1 MSKKQIVFGAEAR
14 KKIVT
19 GIDTLAD
26 AVVSTL
32 GPNGRNVVFTDK
44 FGVVSS
50 TKDGVTVAKQIEELD
65 DPIENI
71 GLNMVKQAAVKTAD
85 NAGDG
90 TTTSTLL
97 ARELVKNGISRLNDG
112 ANAVEI
118 KRGIDAAV
126 DITLKSLRDL
136 SESISSEDQLNQ
148 IATISANND
157 PEVGKLIS
165 RAIEKVGKEGV
176 VHIEESKTGDTYLET
191 VEGIQFDR
199 GYKSPYFVVDNNTM
213 STVLKDAYIL
223 IVNQRLT
230 AVKELLPILE
240 SVSQSNKALLIIAE
254 DIDGEALAALIVNK
268 MRGTLKVCAVKAP
281 DFGDRRKLVLED
293 IATLTGGQVVDRDKG
308 MKLDKF
314 NSEWF
319 GEARTITVT
328 KDQTTIIDGKGE
340 EDSIIVRAE
349 ELSKQIEEAETPFEM
364 EKLQERLA
372 NFAGGVAIVH
382 VGGNTETEM
391 KEKKDRVDDALHA
404 TKAALADGIVPG
416 GGIALLRSREAI
428 KENMTDD
435 LTDDTKFGYNLVY
448 DACGKPFEQIL
459 VNAGYTQTDALL
471 ILALKLKEVS
481 KDVWNGYNIKT
492 EEVVDMKEAGIID
505 PHKVTRQA
513 LANAAS
519 IAGTALLTEVAI
531 IDSPKSDDSAQ
542 QQQFDPSMMGGMM

>member
-1 MSKKQIVFGAEAR
+1 MSKKQIEFGAEAR
-14 KKIVT
+14 KKIVN
-19 GIDTLAD
+19 GIDTLAN

-32 GPNGRNVVFTDK
+32 GPNGRNVVYTDQ
-44 FGVVSS
+44 FGNVNS

-65 DPIENI
+65 DPLENI

-97 ARELVKNGISRLNDG
+97 ARELVKNGITRLNDG

-126 DITLKSLRDL
+126 DITLKSLKDL

-230 AVKELLPILE
+230 SVKELLPILE

-281 DFGDRRKLVLED
+281 DFGDRRKLILED
-293 IATLTGGQVVDRDKG
+293 IATLTGGQVVDKDKG

-328 KDQTTIIDGKGE
+328 KDQTTLIDGKGDE
-340 EDSIIVRAE
+340 ENIVVRAE
-349 ELSKQIEEAETPFEM
+349 ELSKQIEEAATPFEM

-404 TKAALADGIVPG
+404 TKAALSDGIVPG

-428 KENMTDD
+428 MGSMSDD
-435 LTDDTKFGYNLVY
+435 LSDDTKFGYNLVF

-459 VNAGYTQTDALL
+459 VNAGYTKTDALL
-471 ILALKLKEVS
+471 ILALKLDKS
-481 KDVWNGYNIKT
+481 NKDLWEGYDIKT
-492 EEVVDMKEAGIID
+492 EEVVDMKKAGIID

-513 LANAAS
+513 LANASS

-531 IDSPKSDDSAQ
+531 IDSPKDEDSNT

>member
-1 MSKKQIVFGAEAR
+1 MSKKQIEFGANAR
-14 KKIVT
+14 KKIVK
-19 GIDTLAD
+19 GIDILAD

-32 GPNGRNVVFTDK
+32 GPNGRNAIYTDNYNN
-44 FGVVSS
+44 VYS
-50 TKDGVTVAKQIEELD
+50 TKDGVTVAKQIEELE
-65 DPIENI
+65 DPVENL
-71 GLNMVKQAAVKTAD
+71 GVNMVKQAAIKTAD

-97 ARELVKNGISRLNDG
+97 ARELVKNGIARLNDG
-112 ANAVEI
+112 SNAVEI

-126 DITLKSLRDL
+126 DIVLKKLNEL

-157 PEVGKLIS
+157 TEVGKLIS

-176 VHIEESKTGDTYLET
+176 VHIEESKTGETYLET

-240 SVSQSNKALLIIAE
+240 NVSQSNKALLIISE

-268 MRGTLKVCAVKAP
+268 MRGTLKCCAVKAP
-281 DFGDRRKLVLED
+281 DFGDRRKLILED
-293 IATLTGGQVVDRDKG
+293 IATLTGGQVVDKDKG
-308 MKLDKF
+308 MKLDRF

-319 GEARTITVT
+319 GEASTITVT
-328 KDQTTIIDGKGE
+328 KEQTTIIDGQGK
-340 EDSIIVRAE
+340 EDQILTRAE
-349 ELSKQIEEAETPFEM
+349 ELAKQIDEASTPFEM
-364 EKLQERLA
+364 EKLQARLA
-372 NFAGGVAIVH
+372 NFSGGVAIVH

-416 GGIALLRSREAI
+416 GGVALLYSREAI
-428 KENMTDD
+428 FDKMPEDIS
-435 LTDDTKFGYNLVY
+435 DDTKFGYELVY
-448 DACGKPFEQIL
+448 KACGKPFEQIL
-459 VNAGYTQTDALL
+459 INAGYTETEATMIAQY
-471 ILALKLKEVS
+471 KLKDS
-481 KDVWNGYNIKT
+481 GNDLWTGYNIKT
-492 EEVVDMKEAGIID
+492 EEVVNMKEDGIID

-513 LANAAS
+513 LSNASS

-531 IDSPKSDDSAQ
+531 IDTPKDEDSKPS
-542 QQQFDPSMMGGMM
+542 FDPSMMANMM

>member
-1 MSKKQIVFGAEAR
+1 MSKKQIEFGANAR
-14 KKIVT
+14 KKIVK
-19 GIDTLAD
+19 GIDILAD

-32 GPNGRNVVFTDK
+32 GPNGRNAIYTDNYNN
-44 FGVVSS
+44 VYS
-50 TKDGVTVAKQIEELD
+50 TKDGVTVAKQIEELE
-65 DPIENI
+65 DPVENL
-71 GLNMVKQAAVKTAD
+71 GVNMVKQAAIKTAD

-97 ARELVKNGISRLNDG
+97 ARELVKNGITRLNDG

-126 DITLKSLRDL
+126 DIVIKNLSKL
-136 SESISSEDQLNQ
+136 SESITSEDQLNQ

-157 PEVGKLIS
+157 TEVGKLIS

-176 VHIEESKTGDTYLET
+176 VHIEESKTGDTHLET

-213 STVLKDAYIL
+213 STILKDAYIL
-223 IVNQRLT
+223 IINQRLT

-254 DIDGEALAALIVNK
+254 DIDGEALAAMIVNK

-293 IATLTGGQVVDRDKG
+293 IATLTGGQVVDKDKG

-314 NSEWF
+314 NSNWF

-328 KDQTTIIDGKGE
+328 KDQTTIIDGGGN
-340 EDSIIVRAE
+340 EDDIVVRAE
-349 ELSKQIEEAETPFEM
+349 ALSKQIEEAETPFEM
-364 EKLQERLA
+364 EKLQSRLA
-372 NFAGGVAIVH
+372 NFSGGVAIVH

-416 GGIALLRSREAI
+416 GGVALLYSREAI
-428 KENMTDD
+428 CDKMPKDIS
-435 LTDDTKFGYNLVY
+435 DDTKFGYELVY
-448 DACGKPFEQIL
+448 KACGKPFEQIL
-459 VNAGYTQTDALL
+459 INAGYTETEATMIAQY
-471 ILALKLKEVS
+471 KLKDS
-481 KDVWNGYNIKT
+481 GNDLWTGYNIKT
-492 EEVVDMKEAGIID
+492 EEVVNMKEAGIID

-513 LANAAS
+513 LSNASS

-531 IDSPKSDDSAQ
+531 IDTPKDEESKP
-542 QQQFDPSMMGGMM
+542 QFDPSMMGGMM